1 MGSRRLIP
9 ALLGAALLLPAAAAQ
24 GAVTVGHSGWSWGSP
39 SPQGQTVRA
48 LEFEGARGYA
58 AGAFGTVL
66 VTGDSGLT
74 WTGAATGT
82 TQTLDRISIVDTD
95 SVVVSGGCLVRRSDD
110 AGTTFRRVPWTASD
124 ARCASPVAAT
134 EFLANETGYLLL
146 ADGSVLRT
154 TDGGHTWARRTAV
167 PGTSAAGE
175 GSAPTDI
182 AFTTPADGV
191 AATAQGRLYR
201 TTDGGES
208 WALVRQAGSAV
219 RDVYF
224 RSPAV
229 GFAAGDGPLLRTF
242 DGGTTWL
249 EVAPGPLRLATIRC
263 ADAFTCVATTQAGT
277 SLMRTTDGGVTLTP
291 VSPSSRKLF
300 AASFAGDLR
309 VVAAGEGGAT
319 VRSED
324 AGAEW
329 SPVGDRLPRAF
340 TRLRATSANLVFA
353 AGPKGTLARSPDGG
367 RTWAEIGVST
377 AEDVIDASFVDESTG
392 YAVDAAGTVLRTVNG
407 GASWQVLD
415 TGYTATPQAVLALS
429 ADEVLLIGGRGI
441 LRSRDGGET
450 FSRVRARIVAAAR
463 LFNVDRAGGR
473 VFAYGSKNIVASRDR
488 GRTWEKVL
496 RPRKAL
502 LSSLD
507 FVSARTGFVLGQDGQ
522 VFKTRNGGRRWSDLS
537 GVGTADATGMSFG
550 TAARG
555 YLALSRFG
563 DDSSGHLLRTTDGGR
578 SWRPQLVSS
587 DTPAPDGLASAGAN
601 EAFLIADGTQLLFT
615 TSGGDRGERSKVTLG
630 ASRRTAR
637 RRAVIRLRGRV
648 QGARGGA
655 RVLVSRRER
664 GESGWV
670 HREATVASNGS
681 FTTRWRLSKTA
692 AFVAQWAGDEDS
704 AGDGSGALVVRAK
717 RR

>member
-1 MGSRRLIP
+1 MGSRRLIL
-9 ALLGAALLLPAAAAQ
+9 ALAGAALLLPAAFAQ

-39 SPQGQTVRA
+39 SPQGQTIRA
-48 LEFEGARGYA
+48 LELEGARGYA

-66 VTGDSGLT
+66 VTGDSGLS

-82 TQTLDRISIVDTD
+82 TETLDRVSIVDAD
-95 SVVVSGGCLVRRSDD
+95 SVVVSGGCIVRRSDD
-110 AGTTFRRVPWTASD
+110 AGTTFRRVPWTSSE
-124 ARCASPVAAT
+124 ARCASPVIAAD
-134 EFLANETGYLLL
+134 FLANETGHLLL
-146 ADGSVLRT
+146 EDGSVLRT
-154 TDGGHTWARRTAV
+154 LDGGSTWARRTAV
-167 PGTSAAGE
+167 PGTPAAGE
-175 GSAPTDI
+175 TAAPADI
-182 AFTTPADGV
+182 AFTTPSDGI

-201 TTDGGES
+201 TTDGAQS
-208 WALVRQAGSAV
+208 WALVRQAGAAV

-224 RSPAV
+224 RSATV
-229 GFAAGDGPLLRTF
+229 GFAAGDGPLLRTS

-249 EVAPGPLRLATIRC
+249 ELTPGPLRLATIRC
-263 ADAFTCVATTQAGT
+263 ADAFTCIATTQAGT
-277 SLMRTTDGGVTLTP
+277 ALMRTRDGGVTLTP

-300 AASFAGDLR
+300 AASFGADLR

-324 AGAEW
+324 AGSSWNA
-329 SPVGDRLPRAF
+329 VGEQLPRAF
-340 TRLRATSANLVFA
+340 NRMRATPAGLAFA
-353 AGPKGTLARSPDGG
+353 VGPRGTLARSLDGG
-367 RTWAEIGVST
+367 RTWAEVGVST
-377 AEDVIDASFVDESTG
+377 AENVIDASWVDEFTG
-392 YAVDAAGTVLRTVNG
+392 YAVDEAGTVLRTVNG
-407 GASWQVLD
+407 GASWQVLE
-415 TGYTATPQAVLALS
+415 TGYSATPQAVLALS
-429 ADEVLLIGGRGI
+429 ANEVLLIGGRGI
-441 LRSRDGGET
+441 LRSANGGRSFT
-450 FSRVRARIVAAAR
+450 RVRARIVARTR
-463 LFNVDRAGGR
+463 LFNVDRAGSR

-488 GRTWEKVL
+488 GRTWQKVL

-537 GVGTADATGMSFG
+537 GVGSDNATGMSFG

-563 DDSSGHLLRTTDGGR
+563 DDSSGYLLRTTDGGR

-587 DTPAPDGLASAGAN
+587 GKPAADGLVSAGAN
-601 EAFLIADGTQLLFT
+601 EAFLIADGSQLLFT
-615 TSGGDRGERSKVTLG
+615 TSGGERGQRSKVTLR
-630 ASRRTAR
+630 ASRRTVR
-637 RRAVIRLRGRV
+637 RRAVIRLRGRL
-648 QGARGGA
+648 QGATAGA

-670 HREATVASNGS
+670 HREATVASSGS

-704 AGDGSGALVVRAK
+704 TGDGSGAVVVRLK

>member
-1 MGSRRLIP
+1 MGSRRVIG
-9 ALLGAALLLPAAAAQ
+9 ALVGAALLLPAAAQ
-24 GAVTVGHSGWSWGSP
+24 GAVTVGHSGWNWGSP
-39 SPQGQTVRA
+39 SPQGQTIRA

-66 VTGDSGLT
+66 VTDDSGST

-82 TQTLDRISIVDTD
+82 TESLDRISIVDSD

-110 AGTTFRRVPWTASD
+110 GGRTFTRVPWTASD
-124 ARCASPVAAT
+124 ARCVAPVAAT
-134 EFLANETGYLLL
+134 QFLANETGYLLL
-146 ADGSVLRT
+146 EDGSVLRT
-154 TDGGHTWARRTAV
+154 TDAGRTWARRTVV
-167 PGTSAAGE
+167 PGTPAAGDTF
-175 GSAPTDI
+175 APTDV
-182 AFTTPADGV
+182 AFTTPSDGV

-201 TTDGGES
+201 TTDGAES
-208 WALVRQAGSAV
+208 WALVRQVGPAV

-224 RSPAV
+224 RSPTV

-242 DGGTTWL
+242 DGGATWL
-249 EVAPGPLRLATIRC
+249 EMAPGPLRLTAIRC
-263 ADAFTCVATTQAGT
+263 ADAFTCIATTQSGT
-277 SLMRTTDGGVTLTP
+277 SLMRTTDGGVTLTA
-291 VSPSSRKLF
+291 VSPSSRKLL
-300 AASFAGDLR
+300 AASFGADLR

-319 VRSED
+319 VRSAD
-324 AGAEW
+324 GGAAW
-329 SPVGDRLPRAF
+329 STVGERLPRPFSRMRAVSAALAF
-340 TRLRATSANLVFA
+340 AV
-353 AGPKGTLARSPDGG
+353 GPDGTLARSLDGG
-367 RTWAEIGVST
+367 RSWVEVGVST
-377 AEDVIDASFVDESTG
+377 AEDVIDASFVDAVTG

-415 TGYTATPQAVLALS
+415 TGYPATPQAVLALS

-441 LRSRDGGET
+441 LRSRDGGQS

-507 FVSARTGFVLGQDGQ
+507 FVSSRTGFVLGQDGQ
-522 VFKTRNGGRRWSDLS
+522 VFKTRSGGRRWSDLS
-537 GVGTADATGMSFG
+537 AVGSANATGMSFG

-555 YLALSRFG
+555 YLALSRLG
-563 DDSSGHLLRTTDGGR
+563 DDTSGYLLRTTDGGR

-587 DTPAPDGLASAGAN
+587 DTPTADGLASTGSN
-601 EAFLIADGTQLLFT
+601 EAFLIADGSQLLFT
-615 TSGGDRGERSKVTLG
+615 TSGGDRGQASKVTLR
-630 ASRRTAR
+630 ASRRTVR
-637 RRAVIRLRGRV
+637 RRSAVRLRGQVR
-648 QGARGGA
+648 GARAGA
-655 RVLVSRRER
+655 RVLVGRRER
-664 GESGWV
+664 GEAGWV

-704 AGDGSGALVVRAK
+704 TGDGSTALIVRV
-717 RR
+717 RRR